1 MKNFKET
8 FILVL
13 LIIMTMNF
21 TFSCGDLKSVDCS
34 KKIDTIEVRD
44 TIIIED
50 KIKVDSL
57 NKILVNLKDS
67 LKFYRDSIEYKD
79 YINARRIEKVKYYIN
94 ICEKNS
100 SQKKYFFG
108 WIKRAVSE

>member
-1 MKNFKET
+1 M
-8 FILVL
+8 LVI
-13 LIIMTMNF
+13 LIIMTLNC
-21 TFSCGDLKSVDCS
+21 TFSCGDLKNIDCNKVDTV
-34 KKIDTIEVRD
+34 KVINTDTIFIEDEFKID
-44 TIIIED
+44 
-50 KIKVDSL
+50 SL
-57 NKILVNLKDS
+57 KKILVNLEDS

-94 ICEKNS
+94 ICEKKS